1 MRILFLTRYDRR
13 GASSRQR
20 CLLYLEALRE
30 AGITADVRPFLSDS
44 YIDALY
50 RGLPVGLA
58 EILRSY
64 LARLR
69 ALAFLSRYSAV
80 WIEKEALPW
89 MPAWVEIGLLQLARI
104 PVAVDYDD
112 ATFHAYDR
120 HRNPLVRRIL
130 GAKVDRVMRAADLVI
145 VGNAYLGA
153 RAAAAGADM
162 ISELPTV
169 VDLHRYPPVSRWEDR
184 SGTGGGALTIGW
196 IGSPL
201 NSPYLDLL
209 RPALAELS
217 ARLPL
222 RLLLI
227 GAAPTA
233 LSGFPVERLPW
244 SADSEAADIARC
256 DVGVMPLPDAPWER
270 GKCGY
275 KLIQFMAASL
285 PVVASPVG
293 VNRDIVVPG
302 ATGFLAAND
311 ADWVSALTRLH
322 SDPKLRRRMGEAGR
336 RRVEQLYSLQV
347 TAPRFVGLLRQLAAT
362 RAREMRA
369 PPTGVSR

>member
-1 MRILFLTRYDRR
+1 MKILFLTRYDRR

-20 CLLYLEALRE
+20 CFLYLEALRE
-30 AGITADVRPFLSDS
+30 AGIAADVRPFLSDS

-50 RGLPVGLA
+50 SGTPVDLG

-69 ALAFLSRYSAV
+69 ALTLLSRYDTI

-89 MPAWVEIGLLQLARI
+89 VPAWVETALLKLARA
-104 PVAVDYDD
+104 PVVVDYDD
-112 ATFHAYDR
+112 ATFHNYDR
-120 HRNPLVRRIL
+120 HRNPWIRRIL
-130 GAKVDRVMRAADLVI
+130 GAKIDHVMREADLVV

-153 RAAAAGADM
+153 RAEAAGARS
-162 ISELPTV
+162 IVELPTV
-169 VDLHRYPPVSRWEDR
+169 VDLRQYPPALRPEDCP
-184 SGTGGGALTIGW
+184 GAGDKALTIGW

-217 ARLPL
+217 SRIPL

-233 LSGFPVERLPW
+233 LCGFPVERVPW
-244 SADSEAADIARC
+244 SADTEAADIARC

-275 KLIQFMAASL
+275 KLIQFMASSL

-293 VNRDIVVPG
+293 ANRDIIVPG
-302 ATGFLAAND
+302 ETGFLAEKD
-311 ADWVSALTRLH
+311 ADWVSSLARLYH
-322 SDPKLRRRMGEAGR
+322 DPQLRRRMGEAGR
-336 RRVEQLYSLQV
+336 RRAERFYSLQA
-347 TAPRFVGLLRQLAAT
+347 TAPRLLDLLCTVRT
-362 RAREMRA
+362 SCR
-369 PPTGVSR
+369 

>member
-1 MRILFLTRYDRR
+1 MKILFLTRYDRR
-13 GASSRQR
+13 GSSSRQR

-30 AGITADVRPFLSDS
+30 AGIAADVRPFLSDS

-50 RGLPVGLA
+50 CGLPVSRA

-64 LARLR
+64 AARLR
-69 ALAFLSRYSAV
+69 ALALLSRYSLV

-89 MPAWVEIGLLQLARI
+89 MPAWIETVLLKLARVPI
-104 PVAVDYDD
+104 VVDYDD

-120 HRNPLVRRIL
+120 HRNPLVRRLFGTKI
-130 GAKVDRVMRAADLVI
+130 DRVMRAADLVV

-153 RAAAAGADM
+153 RAKAAGAGAV
-162 ISELPTV
+162 SELPTV
-169 VDLHRYPPVSRWEDR
+169 VDLRRYPPVPRREDR
-184 SGTGGGALTIGW
+184 PGTGGEALTIGW

-217 ARLPL
+217 ARIPL
-222 RLLLI
+222 RLVLI

-233 LSGFPVERLPW
+233 LSGFPVERVPW

-256 DVGVMPLPDAPWER
+256 DVGVMPLSDAPWER

-302 ATGFLAAND
+302 ETGFLAAND
-311 ADWVSALTRLH
+311 ADWVSSLTRLH
-322 SDPKLRRRMGEAGR
+322 RDPELRRRMGAAGR
-336 RRVEQLYSLQV
+336 RRVEQRYALQV
-347 TAPRFVGLLRQLAAT
+347 TAPRFLDLLRQFA
-362 RAREMRA
+362 E
-369 PPTGVSR
+369 SRRCERSRQSVLGSA

>member
-1 MRILFLTRYDRR
+1 MRVLFLTRYDRR

-20 CLLYLEALRE
+20 CLIYLEALRQ
-30 AGITADVRPFLSDS
+30 AGIAADVRPFLSDS

-50 RGLPVGLA
+50 RGLPVSLA

-69 ALAFLSRYSAV
+69 ALALLSRYSLV

-89 MPAWVEIGLLQLARI
+89 MPAGIEIVLLKLAGV
-104 PVAVDYDD
+104 PVVVDYDD

-130 GAKVDRVMRAADLVI
+130 GAKIDRVMRTADLVI

-153 RAAAAGADM
+153 HAEAAGADM
-162 ISELPTV
+162 VSELPTV
-169 VDLHRYPPVSRWEDR
+169 VDLRRYPLVSRWEDR
-184 SGTGGGALTIGW
+184 LGTDGEALTIGW

-217 ARLPL
+217 ARIPL

-233 LSGFPVERLPW
+233 LCGVPVERLPW

-302 ATGFLAAND
+302 ETGFLAAND

-322 SDPKLRRRMGEAGR
+322 RDPKLRRRMGEAGR
-336 RRVEQLYSLQV
+336 RRVEQLYSLHV
-347 TAPRFVGLLRQLAAT
+347 TAPRFVGLLRQFAAT
-362 RAREMRA
+362 RTREMRA
-369 PPTGVSR
+369 PPIGVSR

>member
-1 MRILFLTRYDRR
+1 MKILCLTRYDRR

-20 CLLYLEALRE
+20 CFLYLEALSE
-30 AGITADVRPFLSDS
+30 AGITADTRPFLGDS
-44 YIDALY
+44 YVDALY
-50 RGLPVGLA
+50 SGTPTGFA

-69 ALAFLSRYSAV
+69 ALVLLSRYDAV

-89 MPAWVEIGLLQLARI
+89 VPARVETALLKLARA
-104 PVAVDYDD
+104 PVIVDYDD
-112 ATFHAYDR
+112 ATFHNYDR

-130 GAKVDRVMRAADLVI
+130 GAKIDRVMRKADLVV

-153 RAAAAGADM
+153 RAAAAGARR
-162 ISELPTV
+162 IVELPTV
-169 VDLHRYPPVSRWEDR
+169 VDLRQYPLASRREDR
-184 SGTGGGALTIGW
+184 PETGRETLTIGW

-217 ARLPL
+217 TRIPL

-233 LSGFPVERLPW
+233 LSGFPVERVSW
-244 SADSEAADIARC
+244 SADTEAAAIARC

-275 KLIQFMAASL
+275 KLIQFMASSL

-293 VNRDIVVPG
+293 ANRDIIVPG
-302 ATGFLAAND
+302 ETGFLAEQQ
-311 ADWVSALTRLH
+311 ADWVSSLTRLH
-322 SDPKLRRRMGEAGR
+322 RDPELRHRMGEAGR
-336 RRVEQLYSLQV
+336 RRVERLYSLQV
-347 TAPRFVGLLRQLAAT
+347 AAPRLLDLLRQLVPT
-362 RAREMRA
+362 RMPEMRS
-369 PPTGVSR
+369 PPLGVPP